1 MKSFGLIIVA
11 FLILGIFSGCYA
23 TITGTVIDAE
33 TGEPIE
39 GAVVFVE
46 WTVTKGLGLT
56 YHEVYKIIEV
66 ATDKNGRFTI
76 SGTYNPLVDPPD
88 ILIYKA
94 GYAAW
99 NNKFIFPNYE
109 KRTDFKWHK
118 GYVFK
123 LELFKDTYS
132 FIEHQAFIEG
142 NAPHATKAENQLL
155 LKAYEEWEREKVIK
169 ERQRKGVK

>member
-1 MKSFGLIIVA
+1 MDCNERA
-11 FLILGIFSGCYA
+11 
-23 TITGTVIDAE
+23 
-33 TGEPIE
+33 
-39 GAVVFVE
+39 GAND
-46 WTVTKGLGLT
+46 
-56 YHEVYKIIEV
+56 HEVYKIIEV

-88 ILIYKA
+88 IVIYKDR
-94 GYAAW
+94 YAAW

-142 NAPHATKAENQLL
+142 AAPHATKAENQLL
-155 LKAYEEWEREKVIK
+155 LKAYEEWERKKLLKKDKK
-169 ERQRKGVK
+169 ELTGGVKNENKKQIWRFYYNLDSGLFI